1 MDRLPEEAAFLAERY
16 GGADH
21 PEAAEFV
28 ARVRAAADGREVNE
42 FEEVVER
49 GLDRLPQVGMRI
61 DPSGLDPHRV
71 VDLLL
76 ARREDA
82 AWTVGSDP
90 AEGR

>member
-1 MDRLPEEAAFLAERY
+1 
-16 GGADH
+16 
-21 PEAAEFV
+21 
-28 ARVRAAADGREVNE
+28 
-42 FEEVVER
+42 
-49 GLDRLPQVGMRI
+49 MRI
-61 DPSGLDPHRV
+61 DPSGLDQHRV